1 MDPVSV
7 RFVEVR
13 GVVAILSVDAP
24 RGLVPLETVCGLLF
38 SLRVQVAHA
47 MEQGDAG
54 KLRLRIGVCD
64 FAGGPLR
71 ARRRHEI
78 ETTLVRVLNADR
90 FEPVRPIVRTL
101 PAAPPPPPPDRV
113 LAPEPPPKPSPP
125 SQRAA

>member
-1 MDPVSV
+1 MDTVSV
-7 RFVEVR
+7 RFVEAR

-24 RGLVPLETVCGLLF
+24 PGLVSLEKMCGVLF
-38 SLRVQVAHA
+38 SLRVQVVHA
-47 MEQGDAG
+47 MEQGDG
-54 KLRLRIGVCD
+54 GSLRHRIGVCD

-78 ETTLVRVLNADR
+78 EMTLARVLNADR

-101 PAAPPPPPPDRV
+101 PPPPTPPPDRV
-113 LAPEPPPKPSPP
+113 VAPESPKPSPP